1 MKTKLLKKLRKEADK
16 YFKVVSIKL
25 DPGTTRN
32 VGIVVF
38 GEQQNTP
45 VWVSCRAVN
54 AKPYREEEVV
64 AEIERI
70 LYAKKREYI
79 LRKVASIKLYI
90 SRKSEE
96 KMCNSILHRLN
107 NNKLKF

>member
-16 YFKVVSIKL
+16 YFKVVRIEL
-25 DPGTTRN
+25 DSGTTRN
-32 VGIVVF
+32 VGIVVS
-38 GEQQNTP
+38 GDQYRTP

-70 LYAKKREYI
+70 LYAQKREYI
-79 LRKVASIKLYI
+79 LRKVVSMKLDI
-90 SRKSEE
+90 SMKSKER
-96 KMCNSILHRLN
+96 MCNSILHRLN
-107 NNKLKF
+107 NNKFKF

>member
-1 MKTKLLKKLRKEADK
+1 MKTKLLKKLRKEADM
-16 YFKVVSIKL
+16 YFKVVRIKL

-38 GEQQNTP
+38 GEQNKTD
-45 VWVSCRAVN
+45 WFSCRAADTN
-54 AKPYREEEVV
+54 PYREEEVV

-79 LRKVASIKLYI
+79 LRKVASMKLYI
-90 SRKSEE
+90 SMKSKEE
-96 KMCNSILHRLN
+96 MCNSILHRLN